1 FGEIFRMLSYEEVG
15 RRAMLSRAFA
25 GVSES
30 GLLLFA
36 LPGSSNACQL
46 AVQKLSIP
54 ELPHLIAE
62 RQK

>member
-1 FGEIFRMLSYEEVG
+1 EVG
-15 RRAMLSRAFA
+15 SRAMVSRAFA
-25 GVSES
+25 GFSES

-46 AVQKLSIP
+46 AVQKLIIP